1 MRVQRDSFTN
11 KRIVHTILKIQF
23 LKENI
28 LKRLRIFDRWM
39 EVNLK
44 SEIVFIIGKDISQIQ
59 ILALIH
65 KKIKF
70 ILDLSSTKW
79 LLGRLSIS
87 LASNR

>member
-1 MRVQRDSFTN
+1 MRFSVILLLINT
-11 KRIVHTILKIQF
+11 RIVHTILKIQF

-44 SEIVFIIGKDISQIQ
+44 SEILFIIGKDISQIQ

-65 KKIKF
+65 KKK
-70 ILDLSSTKW
+70 
-79 LLGRLSIS
+79 
-87 LASNR
+87 

>member
-1 MRVQRDSFTN
+1 M
-11 KRIVHTILKIQF
+11 HTILKIQF